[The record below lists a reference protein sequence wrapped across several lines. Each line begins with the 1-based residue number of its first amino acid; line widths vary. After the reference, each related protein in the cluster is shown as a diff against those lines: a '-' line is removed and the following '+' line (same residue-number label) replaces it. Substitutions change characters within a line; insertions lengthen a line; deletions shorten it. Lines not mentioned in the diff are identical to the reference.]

1 MYHKLV
7 GVGAALLVT
16 GATVL
21 PAFAEYPDRAI
32 TAIVPLNPGGSG
44 DIGVRT
50 WTPYLERCLGGTA
63 PVVVVNLPGAG
74 NVIGFT
80 YHAQQP
86 ADGYTI
92 GTINQPNFSIALVT
106 KGDELQFN
114 IDTFDY
120 YGNFFGNPLTVAVL
134 DESPIKT
141 FEEFVELTKT
151 QRVNVGV
158 TGPGADD
165 ALVADQ
171 LVRKVEG
178 MQITQI
184 PLGGAAPIATGLLG
198 GHVEAA
204 ILSLSTIMSNEGK
217 IRPLAI
223 TTAERFPNWPDLP
236 TLRESGVEILSQSA
250 HILGGP
256 KGIPEDIKQKL
267 IACFD
272 QIRADEAFWKEAE
285 ERSLLRSP
293 MTSEEA
299 TAYMASET
307 ERLQK
312 LWEETPW

>member
-1 MYHKLV
+1 MYHKLI

-16 GATVL
+16 GLAAV
-21 PAFAEYPDRAI
+21 PVAAEYPERPI
-32 TAIVPLNPGGSG
+32 TNVVPLPPGGSG

-50 WTPYLERCLGGTA
+50 WAPYLDRCLGERA
-63 PVVVVNLPGAG
+63 PVVVINVPGAG

-86 ADGYTI
+86 ADGYTL

-106 KGDELQFN
+106 KADELQFN

-120 YGNFFGNPLTVAVL
+120 YGNFFGNPLTIAVL
-134 DESPIKT
+134 DESPLKT
-141 FEEFVELTKT
+141 FEDFVDLTKT

-198 GHVEAA
+198 GHVEVA
-204 ILSLSTIMSNEGK
+204 ILSLSTIMSNDGK

-223 TTAERFPNWPDLP
+223 TTAERLPDWPDLP
-236 TLRESGVEILSQSA
+236 TLREAGADILSQSA
-250 HILGGP
+250 HIIGAP
-256 KGIPEDIKQKL
+256 KAVPAEIKDQL

-272 QIRADEAFWKEAE
+272 QIGADEAFWEEAT
-285 ERSLLRSP
+285 ERSLLRLQ

-299 TAYMASET
+299 TAYMKSET